1 MIRVVLDT
9 NVLVSAL
16 LTPDGPPAEILE
28 SVLEGRLRIIISPA
42 IIREIGLV
50 FQYPKLK
57 KIMQKHHLSAEEVEE
72 VIFKIL
78 KVAIITPGEKIIQ
91 GVSRDRTDDLIL
103 SCAAEGQA
111 DFVISGDKD
120 LTELGSFEGIRIMD
134 PANFLQLIETQA

>member
-16 LTPDGPPAEILE
+16 LTPDSPPAEILE

-42 IIREIGLV
+42 IIREIGVV
-50 FQYPKLK
+50 FQYPRLK
-57 KIMQKHHLSAEEVEE
+57 KTMQKHRLSAEEVEE
-72 VIFKIL
+72 AIFKIL

-91 GVSRDRTDDLIL
+91 GVSRDPADDLIL

-120 LTELGSFEGIRIMD
+120 LTELGSFEGIRIME
-134 PANFLQLIETQA
+134 PANFLQLIEPQA

>member
-16 LTPDGPPAEILE
+16 LTPDSPPAEILA

-42 IIREIGLV
+42 IIRETGLV

-57 KIMQKHHLSAEEVEE
+57 KTMQKHHLSAEEVEE
-72 VIFKIL
+72 AIFKIL

-91 GVSRDRTDDLIL
+91 GVSRDPADDLIL

-120 LTELGSFEGIRIMD
+120 LTELGSFKGIRIMD
-134 PANFLQLIETQA
+134 PANFLQLIEIQA

>member
-16 LTPDGPPAEILE
+16 LTPDSPPAEILE
-28 SVLEGRLRIIISPA
+28 FVLEGRLRILISPA

-50 FQYPKLK
+50 FQYPRLK
-57 KIMQKHHLSAEEVEE
+57 KTMQKHRLSAEEVEE
-72 VIFKIL
+72 AILKIL
-78 KVAIITPGEKIIQ
+78 KVAIITAGEKIIQ
-91 GVSRDRTDDLIL
+91 GVSRDPADDLIL

-120 LTELGSFEGIRIMD
+120 LTELGSFEGIRIME
-134 PANFLQLIETQA
+134 PANFLQLIETQD